1 MMDPAPDT
9 REEPA
14 APSVPP
20 AVDPTPRMAR
30 ARAIVEVLLC
40 SSYPTQLVV
49 GGLLAAAG
57 MPGVKPDGALNAPF
71 VIAIS
76 LGDAALVAAL
86 ITWFMWRN
94 GESMTAVFVAGRPP
108 WREAMLGVALA
119 PAVLL
124 GISLVVA
131 AIRVAAPGL
140 HNVPANP
147 MGALMRDPALAAVF
161 AFVVV
166 VAGGMREEL
175 QRGFQLHRLTGHVC
189 GPLAAVVLTSLAFG
203 AGHSLQGWD
212 VAVATGILGACW
224 ALLYLTRHS
233 IVAAAVSHGVFNL
246 AQVVVAATLGEL
258 GAGD

>member
-1 MMDPAPDT
+1 
-9 REEPA
+9 
-14 APSVPP
+14 
-20 AVDPTPRMAR
+20 
-30 ARAIVEVLLC
+30 
-40 SSYPTQLVV
+40 
-49 GGLLAAAG
+49 
-57 MPGVKPDGALNAPF
+57 
-71 VIAIS
+71 
-76 LGDAALVAAL
+76 
-86 ITWFMWRN
+86 
-94 GESMTAVFVAGRPP
+94 
-108 WREAMLGVALA
+108 MLGVALA

-140 HNVPANP
+140 HNVPTNP

-212 VAVATGILGACW
+212 VAVATGILGAGW

-233 IVAAAVSHGVFNL
+233 IVAAAVSHGLFNL
-246 AQVVVAATLGEL
+246 AQVVVAATTRRRLAALERGSGLGTGGSRYDRIVPLRRRRTRTSSWLVHRSTMRQMRQRDPGPVPSPEPL
-258 GAGD
+258 VPSP